1 MLDAWFD
8 WLDTLR
14 NWQLILIMV
23 WIAYLMRGRA

>member
-23 WIAYLMRGRA
+23 WIAYLMRGSA